1 MNDRGIIYPFTAI
14 FTILIIFV
22 SVSFIEL
29 YRTETNTIKEMKQ
42 IEIFQ
47 SMLGMTILFIEE
59 EGGVEKDTT
68 LQFNEGYV
76 TVKVKEEAK
85 EKILLTIQCFTLEG
99 ATYSWELWY
108 DKTYKIWENN

>member
-1 MNDRGIIYPFTAI
+1 MNEKGIIYPFTAI
-14 FTILIIFV
+14 FIIMILLV

-29 YRTETNTIKEMKQ
+29 YRTETNSIKEMKQ
-42 IEIFQ
+42 IEIIQ
-47 SMLGMTILFIEE
+47 SMLGMTLLLIEE

-76 TVKVKEEAK
+76 TVKVKEEAI
-85 EKILLTIQCFTLEG
+85 EKKLLTIQCFTLEG